1 MKLAILSSLLIM
13 ISCVSEKD
21 QKQPQLIGKVE
32 RLDPKPIPDEYRRIE
47 AICSALQEKEQV
59 LSDLITSQ
67 YTFSYSQK
75 NCHDSSLS
83 PLEDINVS
91 IQRPYNKYIFEKLGG
106 GLFAFPDVETSHK
119 GAMAEICA
127 NLADLKSPLQTSPS
141 SGIWFTT
148 FTRPE
153 HCASDYNHTC
163 IEIRKGRLV
172 SGNDYKIYNTEWIKF
187 KIRDGRK
194 GFFTERKLVSSGDCS
209 SGREMERRATLK

>member
-1 MKLAILSSLLIM
+1 MKLAILSSLLIL

-47 AICSALQEKEQV
+47 AICSALKEKEQV

-75 NCHDSSLS
+75 NCNDSAHSAS
-83 PLEDINVS
+83 EDITVS
-91 IQRPYNKYIFEKLGG
+91 IKRPYSEYIFEKLSGDS
-106 GLFAFPDVETSHK
+106 FAFAVETFEK

-127 NLADLKSPLQTSPS
+127 NLADLKSPMQISPS

-153 HCASDYNHTC
+153 HCASDYYHTC

-172 SGNDYKIYNTEWIKF
+172 SGNDYKIFNTEWIKF

-194 GFFTERKLVSSGDCS
+194 GFFTERKLVSSADCS
-209 SGREMERRATLK
+209 SGRELERKATLK